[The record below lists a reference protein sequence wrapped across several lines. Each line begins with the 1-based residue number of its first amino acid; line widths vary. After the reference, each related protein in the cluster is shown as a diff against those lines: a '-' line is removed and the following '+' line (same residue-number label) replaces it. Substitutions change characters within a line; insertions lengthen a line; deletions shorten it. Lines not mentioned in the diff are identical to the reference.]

1 MSSEGEEDDTW
12 ELLKENKVV
21 VPEGLRRIL
30 NDLDFKGI
38 RALAK
43 VNEHAADIE
52 SYIRETLGDSSV
64 VEQITSEEKIIFFGP
79 ILSRCP
85 TKYKPGQK
93 VTLQILSDVCTQIA
107 SRWQTVSKLSKLS
120 KPQIQS
126 LVSGKLLE
134 TTHSIYLFTHFNYF
148 VLQ

>member
-1 MSSEGEEDDTW
+1 MRSEGEEDDTW
-12 ELLKENKVV
+12 ELLKENKVM

-30 NDLDFKGI
+30 IDLDFKGI

-43 VNEHAADIE
+43 VNEYAADIE

-64 VEQITSEEKIIFFGP
+64 VEQMTSEENGKYIFFGP

-85 TKYKPGQK
+85 TKFALSPGQK

-120 KPQIQS
+120 KPQPQA
-126 LVSGKLLE
+126 
-134 TTHSIYLFTHFNYF
+134 
-148 VLQ
+148 